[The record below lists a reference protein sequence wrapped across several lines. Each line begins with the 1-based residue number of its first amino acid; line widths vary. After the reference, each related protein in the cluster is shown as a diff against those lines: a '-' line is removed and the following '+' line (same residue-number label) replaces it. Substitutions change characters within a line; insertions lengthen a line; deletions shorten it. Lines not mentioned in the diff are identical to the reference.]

1 MVKILLKRGRENA
14 KGREHIILQKKL
26 AEAMPLSTLS
36 GRPVHIIY
44 GTAWKKERTA
54 ELVRSAVKAG
64 FRAIDTACQPKHYD
78 EAQVGVA
85 LEQLLQEPQNG
96 GAIRREDIFVQTKF
110 TSVDGQDPARV
121 PYDRKASLP
130 DQVRQS
136 MARSLANLR
145 VDFVDSLVLHGPMR
159 TLDEN
164 RLVWRTFEE
173 LHAAGKTK
181 RIGLSNCYDLRLLRT
196 LYDEAH
202 IRPAV
207 LQNRFHAETGHDRDI
222 RAFCT
227 QNGIV
232 YQSFWTLNFQFYA
245 KFVWVFLAKLNY
257 VWKFWTANP
266 HALHSTVIRDIA
278 KKRGITPEQL
288 FYRFTIDIGITP
300 LSGTTNTAHMAHDVL
315 VPDMPPLSA
324 EEIGQIESI
333 LYYGQGKKS

>member
-1 MVKILLKRGRENA
+1 MLGPRSCSAVLRTLTNCTARKNPGGVEFTLPGGQTGSETQAQVPSTSTPPSVAGDKTVKVIKHDRFVILATGPRGRRNVPQNWCA
-14 KGREHIILQKKL
+14 
-26 AEAMPLSTLS
+26 
-36 GRPVHIIY
+36 
-44 GTAWKKERTA
+44 
-54 ELVRSAVKAG
+54 
-64 FRAIDTACQPKHYD
+64 PKYYD

-121 PYDRKASLP
+121 PYDRQASLP

-145 VDFVDSLVLHGPMR
+145 IDFVDSLVLHGPMR

-207 LQNRFHAETGHDRDI
+207 LQNRFHAETGYDRDI
-222 RAFCT
+222 RDFVHRTALCT
-227 QNGIV
+227 SHFG
-232 YQSFWTLNFQFYA
+232 
-245 KFVWVFLAKLNY
+245 
-257 VWKFWTANP
+257 
-266 HALHSTVIRDIA
+266 HCTVIRDIA